1 MFVSVLLKTPNHI
14 LQNDLIFQP
23 VFSPENDSSWVIPI
37 LDSTLILMDIL
48 DNLVVITAFIS
59 SYDNVDLAV
68 NMTYI
73 MCISLEQQI

>member
-1 MFVSVLLKTPNHI
+1 MTWYFNQYFRLQMTALGLYLYCGRI
-14 LQNDLIFQP
+14 L
-23 VFSPENDSSWVIPI
+23 I

>member
-1 MFVSVLLKTPNHI
+1 
-14 LQNDLIFQP
+14 
-23 VFSPENDSSWVIPI
+23 
-37 LDSTLILMDIL
+37 MDIL